1 MPWLAPFADAEMPT
15 PQTADTLDLKV
26 AMPWLAPFADA

>member
-1 MPWLAPFADAEMPT
+1 MPWLAPFADA
-15 PQTADTLDLKV
+15 DLVFPGNLLPEKV